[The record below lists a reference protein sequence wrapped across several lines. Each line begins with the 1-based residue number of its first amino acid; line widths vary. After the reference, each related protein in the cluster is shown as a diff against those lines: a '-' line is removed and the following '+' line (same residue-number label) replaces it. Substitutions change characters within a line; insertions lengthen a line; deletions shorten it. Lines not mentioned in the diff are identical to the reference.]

1 MQKLTSEVYG
11 AEFTRR
17 HFLAAA
23 EYAGKVACA
32 VEAALLGDRLD
43 GERRTGQQHL
53 CVTQTL
59 LLQIIMRTEA
69 DVPGKTANEMRDTY
83 MAQIGK
89 CFERDL
95 FLEVLSDILDRR
107 TNHLGNIRLGVRRGK
122 TAQHGLDADRNAVLI
137 VHLLVTVVE
146 NLLKIRENL
155 MIPIKA
161 DAGAAGQQPDI
172 SRAFAA
178 GKVKPE
184 EFGRPGDVIPV
195 GKAAVYGSVRTG

>member
-1 MQKLTSEVYG
+1 
-11 AEFTRR
+11 
-17 HFLAAA
+17 
-23 EYAGKVACA
+23 
-32 VEAALLGDRLD
+32 
-43 GERRTGQQHL
+43 
-53 CVTQTL
+53 VTQTL

>member
-32 VEAALLGDRLD
+32 VEAALLGDLLD

-161 DAGAAGQQPDI
+161 DAGAAGQQPRFRRRK
-172 SRAFAA
+172 SETRGA
-178 GKVKPE
+178 
-184 EFGRPGDVIPV
+184 R
-195 GKAAVYGSVRTG
+195 STR

>member
-11 AEFTRR
+11 AEFARR
-17 HFLAAA
+17 HFFTAA
-23 EYAGKVACA
+23 EYAGKVTCT
-32 VEAALLGDRLD
+32 VEANLLD
-43 GERRTGQQHL
+43 GERRTGQQNL

-69 DVPGKTANEMRDTY
+69 DVPGKTANEMRDTE
-83 MAQIGK
+83 MVQIGK
-89 CFERDL
+89 YFERDL
-95 FLEVLSDILDRR
+95 FLKVLGDILDRR

-161 DAGAAGQQPDI
+161 DAGQQPDI

-184 EFGRPGDVIPV
+184 ELGRPGDVIPV
-195 GKAAVYGSVRTG
+195 GKAAVQGSVRTG

>member
-23 EYAGKVACA
+23 EYAGKVACT
-32 VEAALLGDRLD
+32 VEADLLD
-43 GERRTGQQHL
+43 GERRTGQQNL

-59 LLQIIMRTEA
+59 LLQMIMRTEA